1 MSTMLARDWDSTAP
15 LRKDVKFL
23 GQLLGQVLISHGG
36 EELLNTVEEI
46 REMTKSLRQSY
57 SQEIYE
63 RLKEKI
69 HGLTPP
75 LRGSVIR
82 AFTLYF
88 HLVNIAEQNHRIRR
102 RRQYRNNEEER
113 WQPGSMEEAVYRLR
127 EKGVSAQELKEK
139 LGKMSLELVMTAHP
153 TEAAR
158 RTVLESHHRISQL
171 LQELDHPY
179 LTQRERRNLEE
190 ELFAE
195 ITILWQTEEL
205 RDRRPTVLDEV
216 MNGLYYFDETFFD
229 LLPEIHE
236 ELEEVLKKEYPEEK
250 WEVPFFLRFGSWIGG
265 DRDGNPYVTPEVTYE
280 TMKRH
285 RSLALRKYR
294 ASLYRLMRL
303 LSQSNHYVPIEEE
316 VKEIAKGEEL
326 LPEEERW
333 LVPHEWYRRAVRVMI
348 EKLDRIEGGREGR
361 YERAEDFLADLQ
373 KIEHSLL
380 LHHPKG
386 HQLQPLRR
394 LIRQV
399 KMFGFHLATLDIRNH
414 SGEHEQALTELLQA
428 AGMVEN
434 YAALT
439 EEEKVPLLIRLI
451 EEPRPI
457 IGQFY
462 EYSPSTRSVLDVFQ
476 TIARI
481 QQEFGE
487 EAIQVYLVSMSESVS
502 DVLEVLLMAKEAG
515 IYRRLKD
522 GRLISRLHV
531 APLFETIEDLEAAP
545 KILDALYRLPLYRE
559 HLKSR
564 GDLQE
569 VMLGYSDSSK
579 DGGTLTANWHLYKAQ
594 QEMYAISARYGI
606 RLKYFHGRGGA
617 LGRGGGPLNRSIL
630 SQPLEA
636 GCGAIKMTEQGE
648 VLSSRYLIREIAHR
662 SLEQA
667 TSALLEV
674 TFRTL
679 DQDEEWC
686 EKRRRWETAMEEIS
700 AMAYEKYRE
709 IVFMDRDFFQY
720 FKESTPFPELGSL
733 PIGSRPI
740 SRKGSGRFEDLR
752 AIPWVFAWTQ
762 SRQLL
767 PAWYAAGYALDR
779 YAADGGGELLQEM
792 YREWPFFHT
801 LIDTLQ
807 MALMKADLLAARE
820 YRHLVTD
827 KEIADRIFSAIEEE
841 YRRTE
846 RMILFISGQRELME
860 KIPVIRSS
868 IRLRNPYVDPLN
880 FLQVELIG
888 RLRSLGEGEEDPFL
902 RKEVLLTING
912 IAAGLRN
919 TG

>member
-1 MSTMLARDWDSTAP
+1 MLARDWDSTAP
-15 LRKDVKFL
+15 LRRDVKFL
-23 GQLLGQVLISHGG
+23 GRLLGQVLISHGG

-57 SQEIYE
+57 HQEIYE
-63 RLKEKI
+63 RLKERI

-75 LRGSVIR
+75 LRGDVIR

-102 RRQYRNNEEER
+102 RRQYRRNEEEIR
-113 WQPGSMEEAVYRLR
+113 QPGSMEEAVHRLK
-127 EKGVSAQELKEK
+127 EKGVTVEELKEK
-139 LGKMSLELVMTAHP
+139 LDRMSLELVITAHP

-171 LQELDHPY
+171 LEELDHPL
-179 LTQRERRNLEE
+179 LTHRERELLEE
-190 ELFAE
+190 DLFNE
-195 ITILWQTEEL
+195 IAILWQTEEL

-216 MNGLYYFDETFFD
+216 MNGLYYFDETLFD
-229 LLPEIHE
+229 LLPEVHE
-236 ELEEVLKKEYPEEK
+236 ELEEVLKKEYPQER
-250 WEVPFFLRFGSWIGG
+250 WQIPHYLHFGSWIGG
-265 DRDGNPYVTPEVTYE
+265 DRDGNPNVTPEITYE

-285 RSLALRKYR
+285 RSLVLRKYR
-294 ASLYRLMRL
+294 TALYRLMRQ
-303 LSQSNHYVPIEEE
+303 LSQSVHCAPISGEVAALLEE
-316 VKEIAKGEEL
+316 EEL
-326 LPEEERW
+326 LPPEERW
-333 LVPHEWYRRAVRVMI
+333 LIPHEGYRRAIRVMI
-348 EKLDRIEGGREGR
+348 EKLERVEAGKEGG
-361 YERAEDFLADLQ
+361 YENAEQLLADLR
-373 KIEHSLL
+373 KIESSILR
-380 LHHPKG
+380 HHPKG
-386 HQLQPLRR
+386 HFVRPLRH

-399 KMFGFHLATLDIRNH
+399 ELFGFHLATLDIRNH
-414 SGEHEQALTELLQA
+414 SGEHEGTLTEIFRATGLAEDYPSLS
-428 AGMVEN
+428 
-434 YAALT
+434 
-439 EEEKVPLLIRLI
+439 EEEKVSLLVRVLDDPRPLISFI
-451 EEPRPI
+451 EEYPA
-457 IGQFY
+457 
-462 EYSPSTRSVLDVFQ
+462 SVQTVFAVFQ
-476 TIARI
+476 MIARI
-481 QQEFGE
+481 HKEFGE
-487 EAIQVYLVSMSESVS
+487 RAIQVYLVSMSESVS
-502 DVLEVLLMAKEAG
+502 DILEVLVLAKEAG
-515 IYRRLKD
+515 LYRRHRD
-522 GRLISRLHV
+522 GRVESKLHV
-531 APLFETIEDLEAAP
+531 APLFETIEDLEASPA
-545 KILDALYRLPLYRE
+545 ILNALFTLPLYRE
-559 HLKSR
+559 HLKAR

-594 QEMYAISARYGI
+594 QEMYRVASRYGI

-636 GCGAIKMTEQGE
+636 SCGAIKMTEQGE

-674 TFRTL
+674 TFRN
-679 DQDEEWC
+679 QERGEEVLERRKTW
-686 EKRRRWETAMEEIS
+686 EKAMEEIS
-700 AMAYEKYRE
+700 AYAHGKYRE
-709 IVFMDRDFFQY
+709 IVFQDRDFFQY
-720 FKESTPFPELGSL
+720 FKQSTPFPELGSL

-779 YAADGGGELLQEM
+779 FAARGGGELLQEM
-792 YREWPFFHT
+792 YRDWPFFHN

-820 YRHLVTD
+820 YMHLVQD
-827 KEIADRIFSAIEEE
+827 QAVANRIFSAIEEE

-846 RMILFISGQRELME
+846 KMILFISGQRELME
-860 KIPVIRSS
+860 RIPVIRSS

-888 RLRSLGEGEEDPFL
+888 RLRSLAEGEEDPSL